1 MKLLESKKRDYHRI
15 VDIGHM
21 LSMEIKETKQ
31 EVENSKELHMD
42 QVAKQARLLEKNK
55 DRDLGLEKELDILNL
70 LDKEVLKA
78 KQEQKSKEDELF
90 TLMLEEKR
98 LTAKLDGAQEQLE
111 KTKSERNMTQVCN
124 DQTQKDI
131 VLKEESSSKQTIEA
145 GRKTSACVQLED
157 ELQALESKKKQLEE
171 AIKSQSTD
179 ESSQIKELNQH
190 DYDQI
195 LLQKQVDDQSRYVKI
210 LKQ

>member
-1 MKLLESKKRDYHRI
+1 MKILESKKRDYHRI

-42 QVAKQARLLEKNK
+42 QLAKQARLLEKNK
-55 DRDLGLEKELDILNL
+55 ERDLGLEQELDILNL

-98 LTAKLDGAQEQLE
+98 LTSKLDGAQEQLE
-111 KTKSERNMTQVCN
+111 VTKKNRNMTQVSN
-124 DQTQKDI
+124 DQTQQDI
-131 VLKEESSSKQTIEA
+131 AHKEESSSKQTVDA
-145 GRKTSACVQLED
+145 RRKTSACLEL
-157 ELQALESKKKQLEE
+157 ENEIQALEAKKK
-171 AIKSQSTD
+171 
-179 ESSQIKELNQH
+179 
-190 DYDQI
+190 
-195 LLQKQVDDQSRYVKI
+195 
-210 LKQ
+210 